1 MYNIIY
7 IGGIQSSES
16 HILKAILYS
25 YYRILAI
32 VPMLYNIALWLF
44 IL

>member
-7 IGGIQSSES
+7 VRGIQSSDS
-16 HILKAILYS
+16 QFLKAILYS

-32 VPMLYNIALWLF
+32 VPMLYSISL
-44 IL
+44 